1 MPDLITHSLFIY
13 PAKKF
18 FPKGI
23 LFLLIGSILPDLLGR
38 SLGVFISDSSMIGWY
53 QTVIHTPLALLLFI
67 YSFSFFFPEKER
79 KKVFLFL
86 SLGVVSHLFLD
97 LFQKTIGLGY
107 LWFFPFSFKSFQIP
121 LIWPDDT
128 IFLIPAFAIL
138 NLILFFTLES
148 KE

>member
-79 KKVFLFL
+79 KKIFLFL
-86 SLGVVSHLFLD
+86 SLGTASHLFLD
-97 LFQKTIGLGY
+97 LFQKTLGLGY

-121 LIWPDDT
+121 LFWPDES

-138 NLILFFTLES
+138 NLIIFFTL
-148 KE
+148 KTKK